1 VVSGRATQVYGCPI
15 WIPFIRIIYQ
25 RFEAYCAEK
34 GMTAAPKS
42 RPHGITALSI
52 FFLLGAVIS
61 FTASASLLVPNNF
74 LEPMWRLNPRGHQ
87 GLSAIGIW
95 AVALLAV
102 VSVFCGLA
110 AVGLWRRSAWGHKIA
125 IALIGINLISDVA
138 NVLMGTEPRAI
149 VGVPI
154 AAVIL
159 AYLFSKKVRQ
169 YFEWPAQKADE
180 RHTRASSDF

>member
-1 VVSGRATQVYGCPI
+1 
-15 WIPFIRIIYQ
+15 
-25 RFEAYCAEK
+25 
-34 GMTAAPKS
+34 MTAASKS
-42 RPHGITALSI
+42 RPLPITALSI

-61 FTASASLLVPNNF
+61 FTASASLLFPNNF
-74 LEPMWRLNPRGHQ
+74 LAPMWRLNPRGHR

-110 AVGLWRRSAWGHKIA
+110 AIGLWRRLRWGHKIA
-125 IALIGINLISDVA
+125 IVLIGINLIGDVA
-138 NVLMGTEPRAI
+138 NVLIGTEPRAI

-159 AYLFSKKVRQ
+159 AYLFSKRVRL
-169 YFEWPAQKADE
+169 YFERPDPDQGV
-180 RHTRASSDF
+180 